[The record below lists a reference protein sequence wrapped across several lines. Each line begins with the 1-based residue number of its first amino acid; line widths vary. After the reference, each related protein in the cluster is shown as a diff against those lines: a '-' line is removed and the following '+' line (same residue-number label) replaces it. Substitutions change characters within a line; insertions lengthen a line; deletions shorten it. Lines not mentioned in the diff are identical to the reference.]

1 MHKYRSLIL
10 PFAIVFGLI
19 FHQYIAL
26 AKNAVP
32 FLIFFI
38 LMFNFSSLEVRKLKL
53 TGMHYWLLLF
63 QIVVSLLFYFI
74 LLPANEIIAQGVL
87 VGILSPV
94 AASVV
99 VIACMLGADRS
110 TITAYTLLGNAGIA
124 IVAPI
129 YFSFIGANMDMPF
142 MDSFGLILSKITPII
157 VLPLVV
163 IIVLQFVAP
172 KANHAIAKL
181 QGISFYLWAMALMIT
196 ISQTIDFIY
205 RYGAGNE
212 SVIIWLSIASLI
224 GCAIQFAVGRWV
236 GKKYGDSIAGGQ
248 ALGQRNTAMAIWMA
262 YTYLNPLASIFP
274 AAYSIWQN
282 LFNSYQLWKHD
293 KRVNQ
298 TH

>member
-38 LMFNFSSLEVRKLKL
+38 LMFNFSALEVRKLKL
-53 TGMHYWLLLF
+53 TGMHYWLLFF

-129 YFSFIGANMDMPF
+129 YFSFIGTNMDMPF
-142 MDSFGLILSKITPII
+142 MDSF
-157 VLPLVV
+157 
-163 IIVLQFVAP
+163 
-172 KANHAIAKL
+172 
-181 QGISFYLWAMALMIT
+181 
-196 ISQTIDFIY
+196 
-205 RYGAGNE
+205 
-212 SVIIWLSIASLI
+212 
-224 GCAIQFAVGRWV
+224 
-236 GKKYGDSIAGGQ
+236 
-248 ALGQRNTAMAIWMA
+248 
-262 YTYLNPLASIFP
+262 
-274 AAYSIWQN
+274 
-282 LFNSYQLWKHD
+282 
-293 KRVNQ
+293 
-298 TH
+298 